1 MNNIIPNGKQVK
13 FTSGGI
19 EATVIGVCVRGKE
32 NQSIEYEV
40 SYFHNGVRKTE
51 WINNF
56 EVELKQD
63 NSKPMGF
70 SSGNSKPL
78 IGR

>member
-13 FTSGGI
+13 FTTGGI
-19 EATVIGVCVRGKE
+19 KATVIGVCVRGE
-32 NQSIEYEV
+32 QSQSIEYEV
-40 SYFHNGVRKTE
+40 AYWHNGDRKTQ
-51 WINNF
+51 WVNSF

-70 SSGNSKPL
+70 SSGNDKPL